1 MHGHHNVII
10 TGGRCCGK
18 QVMADILSGK
28 KIPISK
34 NKYDSILTTLKLIDL
49 SYEGMYGTTIS
60 ILPKPK
66 PTWLSGLLTEFKDLT
81 K

>member
-1 MHGHHNVII
+1 MYGYSIMI

-34 NKYDSILTTLKLIDL
+34 DKYDSILTSLKLIDL
-49 SYEGMYGTTIS
+49 SYEGVYGTNIH

-66 PTWLSGLLTEFKDLT
+66 PTWLPGLLTEFNDLT